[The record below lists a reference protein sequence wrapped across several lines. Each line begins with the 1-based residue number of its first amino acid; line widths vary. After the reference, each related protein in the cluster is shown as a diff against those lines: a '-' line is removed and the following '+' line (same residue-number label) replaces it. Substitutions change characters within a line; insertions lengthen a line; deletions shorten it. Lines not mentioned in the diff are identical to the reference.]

1 MERDHGAAMEVEE
14 LLLYLINYPLT
25 DVVSGLVRQTYSLF
39 PRRPLAALLTSP
51 VHLDMS
57 K

>member
-39 PRRPLAALLTSP
+39 PRRPLLTSP
-51 VHLDMS
+51 VQLDMS

>member
-39 PRRPLAALLTSP
+39 PRRPLPAPLTSP
-51 VHLDMS
+51 VQLDMS